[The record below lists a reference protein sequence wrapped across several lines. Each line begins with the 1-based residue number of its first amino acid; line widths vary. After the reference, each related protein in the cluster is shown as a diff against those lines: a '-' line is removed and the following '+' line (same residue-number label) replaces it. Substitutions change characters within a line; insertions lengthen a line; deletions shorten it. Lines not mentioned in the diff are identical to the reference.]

1 MNPALSMNS
10 QDPVIKGGAKRPALY
25 ILIPL
30 CAGIALPGIFN
41 ISILCSILSAAVF
54 LVISLFFFRSRAVS
68 QAALFLAILFTGAA
82 LSLNSNLLPADH
94 ISNFIPSEEPSDL
107 SLRGK
112 VIDDPI
118 ATTTLYKTVRTSF
131 TLKAESLKEGASWRK
146 TCGLVKADIFS
157 KNAQTISFGDELL
170 LEGAASRPHGLNNPG
185 LFNYAE
191 YLKLKNIYCCLTVKD
206 GSAAKVLRRDSTGY
220 IKSAAYRVRHR
231 MRTLINE
238 YLKMPYSGFLKAI
251 LIGDRSDL
259 KDKIKNEFVKTGTV
273 HILAISG
280 LHVGLIAAVFLAI
293 FAFCRVPRKANLA
306 LTTMLLIF
314 YSFVAGSN
322 PPIIRA
328 VIMFAIYSAGYL
340 INRDTD
346 TLNSLSIAA
355 LAILLA
361 NPKELHDPGFQLSFV
376 SVASI
381 VIFTPRLNVLFSSI
395 MPVDR
400 LQKRWKR
407 VYAYITGGISVSV
420 AAWLGS
426 FPVIAAYFNMISPVS
441 VIANLIIIPML
452 FLLIAASFPFFA
464 FSFISVPV
472 AAGIAQGLQ
481 LTEKLLF
488 SINGFLA
495 NIPFAFFR
503 LAMPSPGFTFLYYAL
518 ISLLIIPPYIELDRI
533 KISRTR
539 IAIII
544 LIFFNILVLPSA
556 LRSSPD
562 GLKMTVLDVGQGDS
576 IFMQFPDGNILIDG
590 GPGGK
595 EDTPDMGESVIA
607 PFLWNRRIRTID
619 VLVVTHFH
627 ADHAGGILYVLK
639 NFNIGCVIDNGTVGT
654 ESEMIY
660 REYLR
665 LIKAKHIRRISAEE
679 GDIIRAFKDSEIF
692 VLNPEKYKILSDSND
707 NSLVLKLRYRN
718 YYFLLCGDI
727 KDRAMSRLIQY
738 GNFLRSDVMKVPH
751 HGGALGN
758 TKVVTDFFKLISPA
772 ISVISVGTANRYNM
786 PSGKTV
792 DIIAGLQTKS
802 YMTKDGG
809 AIEIY
814 TDNRYGGLMVETT
827 KEN

>member
-1 MNPALSMNS
+1 M
-10 QDPVIKGGAKRPALY
+10 KRPGLY
-25 ILIPL
+25 ILIPF

-41 ISILCSILSAAVF
+41 ISILCSILSAAVW
-54 LVISLFFFRSRAVS
+54 LVASLLFFKRRAVS
-68 QAALFLAILFTGAA
+68 QTALFLAILFTGTA

-107 SLRGK
+107 FLKGK
-112 VIDDPI
+112 VIDDPVV
-118 ATTTLYKTVRTSF
+118 TTTLYKTVRTTF
-131 TLKAESLKEGASWRK
+131 TLKAELLKEGESWRG
-146 TCGLVKADIFS
+146 TDGLVKVDIFS
-157 KNAQTISFGDELL
+157 RNAQTISFGDELL
-170 LEGAASRPHGLNNPG
+170 LEGALSKPHGLNNPG

-206 GSAAKVLRRDSTGY
+206 GSAVKVLRRDSAGY
-220 IKSAAYRVRHR
+220 IKSAAYRVRHH
-231 MRTLINE
+231 MRALIDE

-259 KDKIKNEFVKTGTV
+259 KDKIKDEFVKTGTI

-280 LHVGLIAAVFLAI
+280 LHVGLIAAVFLAV
-293 FAFCRVPRKANLA
+293 FAFFRMPRKTNLA
-306 LTTMLLIF
+306 LTTILLIF

-355 LAILLA
+355 LALLLA
-361 NPKELHDPGFQLSFV
+361 NPKELHDPSFQLSFV

-381 VIFTPRLNVLFSSI
+381 VIFAPRLSALFSSI

-400 LQKRWKR
+400 VQKKWKR
-407 VYAYITGGISVSV
+407 AYAYIAGGISVSV

-452 FLLIAASFPFFA
+452 FLLIAVSFPFFV
-464 FSFISVPV
+464 FSLISVPM
-472 AAGIAQGLQ
+472 AAGAAQGLQ

-488 SINGFLA
+488 GINGFLA

-503 LAMPSPGFTFLYYAL
+503 SSMPSPGFTFLYYAL
-518 ISLLIIPPYIELDRI
+518 ISLLIIPSDIEFSRV
-533 KISRTR
+533 KITRTR
-539 IAIII
+539 IAIVI
-544 LIFFNILVLPSA
+544 LISFNILVWPAA
-556 LRSSPD
+556 LRSGAG
-562 GLKMTVLDVGQGDS
+562 GLKMTFLDVGQGDS
-576 IFMQFPDGNILIDG
+576 IFMESPDGNILIDG
-590 GPGGK
+590 GSGG
-595 EDTPDMGESVIA
+595 EEGTSDMGESVIA
-607 PFLWNRRIRTID
+607 PYLWNRRIRTID

-665 LIKAKHIRRISAEE
+665 LVEAKHIRRISAGE

-692 VLNPEKYKILSDSND
+692 VLNPEKYKSLSDSND
-707 NSLVLKLRYRN
+707 NSLVLKLKYRN
-718 YYFLLCGDI
+718 YNFLLCGDI

-758 TKVVTDFFKLISPA
+758 TKVVTDFFSTVSPA
-772 ISVISVGTANRYNM
+772 ISVISVGTANRYSM

-792 DIIAGLQTKS
+792 DIIAALRTKS
-802 YMTKDGG
+802 YMTKDSG

-814 TDNRYGGLMVETT
+814 ADNGYGRLIIETAR
-827 KEN
+827 KN